1 MFAVLKI
8 LIVGLCA
15 MAFSAFVA
23 VATLDAYEY
32 GITGDCRQCVLL
44 PKLRPSLAY
53 QYQLSPIEP
62 SK

>member
-15 MAFSAFVA
+15 MTFSAFLSVM
-23 VATLDAYEY
+23 VLDAYEY
-32 GITGDCRQCVLL
+32 DITGDCRHCVLL